1 MVTKDEKKLDAGAH
15 VISPY
20 AVIFELEGALT
31 GGRLLLFDTLK
42 KLLKKEKLNLD
53 EVTFIR
59 HATGPAPVDAVP
71 ALIEALDGEGVS
83 DDKMQA
89 ALVDALQASGA
100 ELALTPVLRKLI
112 DAATKQGIPLV
123 AASCLPTA
131 AAEALLEKSGLAE
144 LGVKLHAVDG
154 ADACCPCKKDWQE
167 IGRSLSRMPHR
178 CFALVSTAAACHAAL
193 SVDLRVIAV
202 CDEFTTAQDFGGA
215 EAVYES
221 PADFDLADLLARMPA
236 A

>member
-1 MVTKDEKKLDAGAH
+1 MATKNEKKLEAAH
-15 VISPY
+15 VVSPY
-20 AVIFELEGALT
+20 ALIFELEGALT
-31 GGRLLLFDTLK
+31 GGRRLLFDTLK

-53 EVTFIR
+53 EATFIR
-59 HATGPAPVDAVP
+59 HAIGPAPVDAVP

-89 ALVDALQASGA
+89 ALVDALQTNGA
-100 ELALTPVLRKLI
+100 ELGLTPILRKLI
-112 DAATKQGIPLV
+112 DAATKHGVPLV
-123 AASCLPTA
+123 AASCLPTE

-144 LGVKLHAVDG
+144 LGIKLHAVAG
-154 ADACCPCKKDWQE
+154 AEACCPCKQDWQE
-167 IGRSLSRMPHR
+167 LCRGLSRVPHR

-215 EAVYES
+215 EVVYET
-221 PADFDLADLLARMPA
+221 PADLDLADLLARMPVV
-236 A
+236 